1 MIFINKFK
9 RLLAFVFSFLFFIP
23 SFSPNVHGVK
33 YINILIVGKPEAGK
47 STLMHRFDTQNF
59 DGRIDTDAV
68 REYKHGTV
76 YQFPSYDGLLNVV
89 EANFDDEN
97 IDYFYQNANIIIH
110 MSNIS
115 EGHPPTKEEVSG
127 WYDKFVRCIL
137 RGQQQQS
144 PEWFESAFNALN
156 IETFEAHP
164 EDTIYRN
171 AWFSPLQLEGK
182 IGYIIFVF
190 SGLDKKPDFDDY
202 AECQE
207 LWNFIATFSNS
218 RSILTF
224 DTVSATSKS
233 KVMYTGAM
241 QQKLVTMNQ
250 WVHDVSSLST
260 FGAFDDSKKKMFQAN
275 QKHGKNTARNAY
287 SHLSSDSA
295 QKPKTQK
302 MKTSKPT
309 KCAFVAFIGS
319 GILWVLGFIV
329 DCLCCS
335 SGCDEENLLIKKDG
349 FYE

>member
-1 MIFINKFK
+1 VIFINKFK

-33 YINILIVGKPEAGK
+33 YINILIVGKPGAGK
-47 STLMHRFDTQNF
+47 STLMHRFETQNF
-59 DGRIDTDAV
+59 DRPIDETAV
-68 REYKHGTV
+68 RKYMHGTV

-110 MSNIS
+110 MSNIGK
-115 EGHPPTKEEVSG
+115 GHPPTKEKVSE
-127 WYDKFVRCIL
+127 WYDKFVRCVL

-164 EDTIYRN
+164 EDTIHRN

-207 LWNFIATFSNS
+207 LWNFIGTFSNS

-224 DTVSATSKS
+224 DTVSANGEHRDIH
-233 KVMYTGAM
+233 TGAM
-241 QQKLVTMNQ
+241 QKELVTMNQ
-250 WVHDVSSLST
+250 WVHSVSSLST
-260 FGAFDDSKKKMFQAN
+260 FSAFDDSKKKLFASQN
-275 QKHGKNTARNAY
+275 HRNT
-287 SHLSSDSA
+287 HSSSGYAVFSDCQQTTRQMSN
-295 QKPKTQK
+295 
-302 MKTSKPT
+302 PT
-309 KCAFVAFIGS
+309 KCACLAFIGS
-319 GILWVLGFIV
+319 GILLFFSFIA

>member
-33 YINILIVGKPEAGK
+33 YINILIVGKPGAGK
-47 STLMHRFDTQNF
+47 STLMYHFDTQNF
-59 DGRIDTDAV
+59 DRPIDETAV
-68 REYKHGTV
+68 REYKHCTV
-76 YQFPSYDGLLNVV
+76 YQFLSYDGLLNVV

-110 MSNIS
+110 MSNI
-115 EGHPPTKEEVSG
+115 GKGYPLPTKEEVSG

-164 EDTIYRN
+164 ENVIYCN
-171 AWFSPLQLEGK
+171 GWFSPLQLKGK

-190 SGLDKKPDFDDY
+190 SGLDNNPDFDDY
-202 AECQE
+202 TECQE
-207 LWNFIATFSNS
+207 LWSFIGDFPNS

-224 DTVSATSKS
+224 DTVSAKGEHRDIH
-233 KVMYTGAM
+233 TGAM
-241 QQKLVTMNQ
+241 QKGLVTMNQ
-250 WVHDVSSLST
+250 WVHSESILST
-260 FGAFDDSKKKMFQAN
+260 FGAFDDSKKKMFQKSKRDCSTS
-275 QKHGKNTARNAY
+275 KHGGMSFGKGR
-287 SHLSSDSA
+287 
-295 QKPKTQK
+295 QKPLR
-302 MKTSKPT
+302 TSNPT
-309 KCAFVAFIGS
+309 KCACLAFIGS
-319 GILWVLGFIV
+319 GILLFFSFIA

-335 SGCDEENLLIKKDG
+335 SGCDEENLLIKKDS